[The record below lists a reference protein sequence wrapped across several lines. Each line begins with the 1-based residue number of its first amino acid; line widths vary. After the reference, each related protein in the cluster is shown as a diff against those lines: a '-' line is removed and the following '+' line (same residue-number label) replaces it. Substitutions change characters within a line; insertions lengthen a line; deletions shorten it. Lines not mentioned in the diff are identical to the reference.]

1 MSVVMSYRSLDP
13 ERRKAI
19 LEAMERVAAAPLE
32 PDEVAE
38 AAAREV
44 KQLMGA
50 SRAWVEPIHGD
61 VGEHPMVEELED
73 VMESISVPV
82 EGGGRQIGLL
92 TVAKDSDGDFSEA
105 DIEALRLLSRCVSSL
120 LRGVSHHAETS

>member
-1 MSVVMSYRSLDP
+1 VMSYRSLDP

-19 LEAMERVAAAPLE
+19 LEAIERVAAATLG

-38 AAAREV
+38 AAAYEV
-44 KQLMGA
+44 KQLTGA
-50 SRAWVEPIHGD
+50 SRAWIEPIHGD
-61 VGEHPMVEELED
+61 PGAHSLALELED
-73 VMESISVPV
+73 VVESISVPV

-105 DIEALRLLSRCVSSL
+105 DVEALRLLGRCVSAL
-120 LRGVSHHAETS
+120 LSDMRHHAEAS